1 MEDNIILT
9 KDYLYEITYHVE
21 SALNS
26 NKRFPKNTR
35 YFSYT
40 GSLLMCKTEEELTQK
55 DTPWDILLEF
65 RDMYSFTKGMDT
77 EGREYI
83 YIPNP
88 LDYSKSIKIVF
99 DRVVPYASKQLME
112 ALST

>member
-1 MEDNIILT
+1 
-9 KDYLYEITYHVE
+9 
-21 SALNS
+21 
-26 NKRFPKNTR
+26 
-35 YFSYT
+35 
-40 GSLLMCKTEEELTQK
+40 MCKTEEELTQK